1 MHNITELPPWERL
14 LKKMTWAQ
22 LGDIRG
28 KRILDFGSGQGITAN
43 HYAQDNDVVAIEP
56 SKEMLQNRW
65 ADYPYMQI
73 TGSLSPL
80 IGVEDHSFDMI
91 ICHNV
96 LEYVDNKE
104 TYLKELARVVKP
116 GGYLSLVKHNRPG
129 RVMQMAVLLND
140 FEMANTLLDGG
151 NGKTANFGDIRY
163 YEDQDALQWL
173 PGFTCESIWGA
184 RTFWDLQQKQ
194 ECHTDAQWQRKM
206 LALEDRVSTLPQ
218 YQNIAFFH
226 HLLMKKADA

>member
-43 HYAQDNDVVAIEP
+43 HYAQHNDVVAIEP

-80 IGVEDHSFDMI
+80 IGVEDQARRRRARCQSHGQRIFREAGPGVPTDGPADDSSGKQVHHHRQI
-91 ICHNV
+91 KP
-96 LEYVDNKE
+96 L
-104 TYLKELARVVKP
+104 LADLQLSDDARP
-116 GGYLSLVKHNRPG
+116 SLVGFG
-129 RVMQMAVLLND
+129 RLEVPAEQIGRYRRGFGQSAIVLV
-140 FEMANTLLDGG
+140 
-151 NGKTANFGDIRY
+151 TA
-163 YEDQDALQWL
+163 
-173 PGFTCESIWGA
+173 
-184 RTFWDLQQKQ
+184 
-194 ECHTDAQWQRKM
+194 
-206 LALEDRVSTLPQ
+206 STLG
-218 YQNIAFFH
+218 
-226 HLLMKKADA
+226 